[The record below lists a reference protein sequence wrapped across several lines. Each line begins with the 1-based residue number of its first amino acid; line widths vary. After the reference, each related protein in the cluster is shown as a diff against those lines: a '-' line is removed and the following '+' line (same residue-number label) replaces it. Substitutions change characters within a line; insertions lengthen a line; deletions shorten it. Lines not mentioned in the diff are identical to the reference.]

1 MNEIVLARAQGLFNA
16 VTGIWP
22 ILHMRSFEAVS
33 GPKTDRWLVRSV
45 GALLLSN
52 GLVQLAAG
60 SSPDAL
66 AQARRIGIGTAAAL
80 AAIDLVYAPAGR
92 ISKIYLLDAVVETGW
107 MLAWLAPRP
116 RVAVPSSED
125 SSGAASPSP
134 A

>member
-1 MNEIVLARAQGLFNA
+1 MNEIVLARAHGLFNA

-22 ILHMRSFEAVS
+22 ILHMRSFEAVT

-92 ISKIYLLDAVVETGW
+92 ISKIYLLDAAVETGW
-107 MLAWLAPRP
+107 MLAWLAPR
-116 RVAVPSSED
+116 RESRSRLR
-125 SSGAASPSP
+125 
-134 A
+134 